1 MVDGWLLSG
10 DVGIILPNG
19 SIKIIDRVKNIF
31 KLAQGE
37 YISPEKLENVY
48 LLSPYIQMIHVH
60 GDSLQSYLVAIVV
73 PDFEV
78 LAKWVQDHEE
88 IKVDASSEEEMCA
101 SPEVNK
107 LILDSMNQLATA
119 NKFNG
124 LERVK

>member
-10 DVGIILPNG
+10 DVGIIMPNG

-78 LAKWVQDHEE
+78 LAKWVQEHEE
-88 IKVDASSEEEMCA
+88 IKVNASSEEEMCA
-101 SPEVNK
+101 SPEINK